1 MLQFSLHA
9 KNIWASFINN
19 LSTRYCKDYTGLP
32 LDYINGEDELQDL
45 FKMAS

>member
-19 LSTRYCKDYTGLP
+19 LSTRYGKDYTWLT